1 MSREF
6 ASFMASISGESAEQR
21 LKELSE
27 ILDKVMQIVINSIDQ
42 LSGNIVQIETRI
54 QNITSRIVRLE
65 TMPVM
70 SAPMG
75 GPGGV
80 PGGAPGVPPPMPAM
94 APPPLAPEPKAASP
108 MSARSALQGELKALF
123 AKKKKD

>member
-1 MSREF
+1 MKMSREF
-6 ASFMASISGESAEQR
+6 ASFMASISGESSEQR

-54 QNITSRIVRLE
+54 QNITNRIVRLE
-65 TMPVM
+65 TMPVAPAAM
-70 SAPMG
+70 GVSGGPPGVLPPIQAPM
-75 GPGGV
+75 
-80 PGGAPGVPPPMPAM
+80 PPMP
-94 APPPLAPEPKAASP
+94 PPEPKPVSP

-123 AKKKKD
+123 ARRKKD

>member
-42 LSGNIVQIETRI
+42 LSGNLAQIETRI

-65 TMPVM
+65 TMPTM
-70 SAPMG
+70 AAPMG
-75 GPGGV
+75 FPGGA

-94 APPPLAPEPKAASP
+94 APPPPPLEPKPANP

-123 AKKKKD
+123 ARKKKD

>member
-42 LSGNIVQIETRI
+42 LSGNIAQIETRI
-54 QNITSRIVRLE
+54 QNITGRIVRLE
-65 TMPVM
+65 TMPTM
-70 SAPMG
+70 AAPMG
-75 GPGGV
+75 FPGGA

-94 APPPLAPEPKAASP
+94 APPPPEPKPANP

-123 AKKKKD
+123 ARKKRD

>member
-42 LSGNIVQIETRI
+42 LSGNIAQIDTRI
-54 QNITSRIVRLE
+54 QNITNRIVRLE
-65 TMPVM
+65 TMPTM
-70 SAPMG
+70 GAPM
-75 GPGGV
+75 GV
-80 PGGAPGVPPPMPAM
+80 PGGPPGVPPPMPAM
-94 APPPLAPEPKAASP
+94 APPSPPPEPKPVSP

-123 AKKKKD
+123 ARKKRD

>member
-42 LSGNIVQIETRI
+42 LSGNIAQIESHI
-54 QNITSRIVRLE
+54 QNMTSRIARLE
-65 TMPVM
+65 TMPMM

-75 GPGGV
+75 G
-80 PGGAPGVPPPMPAM
+80 PGGAPGVPPPMPMA
-94 APPPLAPEPKAASP
+94 APPPMPPPEPKPANP

-123 AKKKKD
+123 ARKKRD

>member
-6 ASFMASISGESAEQR
+6 ASFMATISGESAEQR

-42 LSGNIVQIETRI
+42 LSGNIAQIETRI
-54 QNITSRIVRLE
+54 QNMTNRIVRLE

-70 SAPMG
+70 PAPM
-75 GPGGV
+75 GV

-94 APPPLAPEPKAASP
+94 APPPPPPEPKPASP
-108 MSARSALQGELKALF
+108 MSARNALQGELKSLF
-123 AKKKKD
+123 ARKKKD

>member
-6 ASFMASISGESAEQR
+6 ASFMASISGESSEQR

-42 LSGNIVQIETRI
+42 LSGNIAQIETRI
-54 QNITSRIVRLE
+54 QNITNRIARLE

-75 GPGGV
+75 V
-80 PGGAPGVPPPMPAM
+80 PGGPPGVPPPMPAM
-94 APPPLAPEPKAASP
+94 APPMPPPEPKPASP

-123 AKKKKD
+123 SRKKRD